1 MTKRKKA
8 RITRMTRLNGEVY
21 LILIMIGGF
30 IAILM
35 TANAIAVF
43 SK

>member
-8 RITRMTRLNGEVY
+8 RVTRITRLNGEVF
-21 LILIMIGGF
+21 LILILIGGF

-35 TANAIAVF
+35 TANAIALF

>member
-1 MTKRKKA
+1 MTKRKNA
-8 RITRMTRLNGEVY
+8 RITRLNGEVF

-35 TANAIAVF
+35 TANAIALF
-43 SK
+43 LK